1 MYLYLQKNEIM
12 ITKNTTILFILFAL
26 SSYGQWGLGNI
37 QKAVEHK
44 TKQHFEN
51 EGEAIGE
58 KHAEKGLQAADDGV
72 NKLVAWEDEQLADE
86 KTFIDTN
93 FIEASDIQWKR
104 LWFVSGKEVVFYD
117 KPFNFEEKK
126 GVPSN
131 WYAMEG
137 SEKNI
142 QVDRLDQGKSILVGG
157 KGYLTPKVEN
167 ASSDYLS
174 DNFTVEFDFMM
185 PIIPFGKPFSILFY
199 AKDKQQ
205 ENEIAPIKINQNKI
219 WYNDS
224 SGYYPLMANDEDN
237 GVSNWYHL
245 SISYN
250 KGIMQI
256 FLNEKLMIA
265 YEEEI
270 NPTGI
275 TIDYFAISPIFFKNF
290 LIANNQEP
298 IIDQINSGT
307 YTTYDIDYIA
317 YKNKLSGLSG
327 SILSK
332 VAKQLTDN
340 PDLKLDIDVYFS
352 QFDKADENKKFGEAK
367 TTAIAKSL
375 LAMGVNITQINISYK
390 GSIEQTKGNSEN
402 YKSEA
407 VYFRKR

>member
-1 MYLYLQKNEIM
+1 
-12 ITKNTTILFILFAL
+12 
-26 SSYGQWGLGNI
+26 
-37 QKAVEHK
+37 
-44 TKQHFEN
+44 
-51 EGEAIGE
+51 
-58 KHAEKGLQAADDGV
+58 
-72 NKLVAWEDEQLADE
+72 
-86 KTFIDTN
+86 
-93 FIEASDIQWKR
+93 
-104 LWFVSGKEVVFYD
+104 
-117 KPFNFEEKK
+117 
-126 GVPSN
+126 
-131 WYAMEG
+131 
-137 SEKNI
+137 
-142 QVDRLDQGKSILVGG
+142 
-157 KGYLTPKVEN
+157 
-167 ASSDYLS
+167 
-174 DNFTVEFDFMM
+174 
-185 PIIPFGKPFSILFY
+185 
-199 AKDKQQ
+199 
-205 ENEIAPIKINQNKI
+205 
-219 WYNDS
+219 
-224 SGYYPLMANDEDN
+224 MANDEDS

-256 FLNEKLMIA
+256 FLNERLMVA

-298 IIDQINSGT
+298 IIDQINSGEF
-307 YTTYDIDYIA
+307 TTYDIDYIA
-317 YKNKLSGLSG
+317 YKNKLSGMSG

-390 GSIEQTKGNSEN
+390 GSIEQAKDNSEN